1 MEETSP
7 LELSD
12 ISALEHPDN
21 LTVTHECV
29 PILDPI
35 HYIIAECTN
44 FCKELAS
51 RTHLMLQP
59 DRRKSV

>member
-1 MEETSP
+1 MEEASP
-7 LELSD
+7 LKLLD
-12 ISALEHPDN
+12 ISALEHPDHLN
-21 LTVTHECV
+21 VTHEYV

-51 RTHLMLQP
+51 RTHLMLQR